1 MLCLHEISRLLLC
14 GAANRTLRLH
24 SVHCDLGDDTDRAKA
39 NVATVAG
46 PYVTVCST
54 AATQRTQGVSKR
66 LVYTESIHMFLR
78 RTFIKDHCETVIKA
92 AYEFAE
98 RRDSHMCI

>member
-1 MLCLHEISRLLLC
+1 MLCLHEISQVLLC
-14 GAANRTLRLH
+14 DAANRTLRLY
-24 SVHCDLGDDTDRAKA
+24 SVHCGLGDDTDRAKA

-46 PYVTVCST
+46 PYVTGCST
-54 AATQRTQGVSKR
+54 TAMQRTQGVSKR
-66 LVYTESIHMFLR
+66 FVYTESIHLFLR
-78 RTFIKDHCETVIKA
+78 RTFMKDHCETVIKA